1 MHHSAP
7 RFIGSWVNNPKLFPL
22 VFVVIPVVL
31 LVAALL
37 VRGPLEQILPLGD
50 PHEALYA
57 DFFPHWLLI
66 GFYSSFT
73 GLAFVG
79 CLVGIARF
87 WKGMKAA
94 DAATGRAP
102 VLGLV
107 SSIVIAAKSIL
118 LHDRFGKCGAQAKRR
133 SSHLL
138 AFYGFIVLFIVTVW
152 ATIDLYL
159 MPLLGVHSLYPFG
172 LLHPMK
178 ILANIGGVFL
188 VVGCVKAISDRRA
201 DKDGSSANTAF
212 DWTFV
217 WLLLLVGVTGFV
229 TEALRF
235 MIDTAAQG
243 RAALAAYTIY
253 FVHLVLVF
261 GLLVY
266 LPYSKFAHLI
276 YRTVA
281 LVYAEHTGRT
291 NGKALVK
298 A

>member
-7 RFIGSWVNNPKLFPL
+7 RIIGNWVNNPKLFPL
-22 VFVVIPVVL
+22 MFVVIPVVL
-31 LVAALL
+31 LAAALL
-37 VRGPLEQILPLGD
+37 VRGPLEQVLPLGE
-50 PHEALYA
+50 PHGALYA

-66 GFYSSFT
+66 AFYSSFT
-73 GLAFVG
+73 GLAFFG
-79 CLVGIARF
+79 CLVGLARF
-87 WKGMKAA
+87 WMAMTAA
-94 DAATGRAP
+94 DSAAGLRP
-102 VLGLV
+102 VQG
-107 SSIVIAAKSIL
+107 VIPSVVNALKSIMV
-118 LHDRFGKCGAQAKRR
+118 HDRFGKCGAQAGRR
-133 SSHLL
+133 WSHLL
-138 AFYGFIVLFIVTVW
+138 AFYGFIALFIVTVW

-159 MPLLGVHSLYPFG
+159 MPLFGVHSLYPFG

-188 VVGCVKAISDRRA
+188 VVGCVKAIVDRRG
-201 DKDGSSANTAF
+201 DEEGSSANTSF

-235 MIDTAAQG
+235 MIDAADRG
-243 RAALAAYTIY
+243 AAANVAYAIY
-253 FVHLVLVF
+253 FVHLILVF

-266 LPYSKFAHLI
+266 LPYSKFAHLW

-281 LVYAEHTGRT
+281 LIYAEHTGRN
-291 NGKALVK
+291 NGKAVVK